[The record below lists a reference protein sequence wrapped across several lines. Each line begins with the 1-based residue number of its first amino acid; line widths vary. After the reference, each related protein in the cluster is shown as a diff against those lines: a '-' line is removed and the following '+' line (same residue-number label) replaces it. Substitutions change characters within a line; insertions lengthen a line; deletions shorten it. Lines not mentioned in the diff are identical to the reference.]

1 MKVNTGHPTVVQI
14 PGPGTATRLQRA
26 SMADAGT
33 GDEPPVD
40 VTPACR
46 SSTATTYVQ
55 GGTVEVYKTIARLP
69 QPEPVPESAETSRVG
84 RQLLVSRLYG
94 VREPAVFD
102 GSRGMSLEDMARS
115 DYVYLTQPDRQLLSD
130 VYAYAQ
136 ANDIDLWHI
145 DLIAS
150 DIGNYRRHDNGR
162 RMISFNSGGHFDLQG
177 RQLSVDFNPK
187 DAATAARLLNGP
199 VLSSTRFDQ
208 GFLRYILDPGFGA
221 VGHVGQFDVL
231 EHVVNR
237 FSAQAADTAPPGNR
251 FATGIAPAMGEKCI
265 VTASNEV
272 RAPNF
277 KSRDSG
283 EADLPALDEENQSRD
298 GVAAGRSS
306 RSSFLLKRLAD
317 GIEIL
322 RRWNEAD
329 RRATIR
335 DSLWKTIRQR

>member
-1 MKVNTGHPTVVQI
+1 MKVNMGHPAVVQV
-14 PGPGTATRLQRA
+14 PSSGTATKLQRA

-33 GDEPPVD
+33 GDKPATD
-40 VTPACR
+40 VTPA
-46 SSTATTYVQ
+46 SGSGAATTYLQ
-55 GGTVEVYKTIARLP
+55 GGTIEVYKTIARLP
-69 QPEPVPESAETSRVG
+69 QPEPVTENAETSRMG

-94 VREPAVFD
+94 GREPAVFD
-102 GSRGMSLEDMARS
+102 GSRGMSLEDLARS
-115 DYVYLTQPDRQLLSD
+115 DYVYLTKPDRELLSD

-162 RMISFNSGGHFDLQG
+162 KMGSFNSGHFDLQG

-187 DAATAARLLNGP
+187 DAATASRLLNGP
-199 VLSSTRFDQ
+199 AIATTRFDQ

-237 FSAQAADTAPPGNR
+237 FSAQAAATPPPGNR
-251 FATGIAPAMGEKCI
+251 FATCIPPAMGEKCI

-272 RAPNF
+272 TAPNF

-283 EADLPALDEENQSRD
+283 EADLVDLDGENQSRE
-298 GVAAGRSS
+298 GVAGERSS

-317 GIEIL
+317 GVEIL
-322 RRWNEAD
+322 RKSNEAD
-329 RRATIR
+329 RKAMVQGR
-335 DSLWKTIRQR
+335 LWKILSRNI